1 MGLASTAVIGRVAV
15 GNGRGDGSNRVYV
28 GESAFM
34 TGGIYEYSYSAGTWN
49 KAMVNPSVQVSS
61 IVGLKIGSARND
73 GTMGLYVSGYG
84 LAEFIYQSGAWS
96 GNGFGPNTIYI
107 EWNNGIALGPGR
119 DDSLV
124 RLYVADYNKIDEVSY
139 FNGKVWTGAAINT
152 SNQGPSDVIVA
163 QGRNDGIDRLYT
175 VLGQIWEYTW
185 NSMTNTFDAAQCSS
199 LSTTATFTLLGAGVG
214 RNDGIQR
221 IYAWGGSGL
230 YEFSYSVGTWTNVQI
245 GSVAFA
251 ARGTDAPGYN
261 LGSLVLADGR
271 NDGKI
276 RLYVADST
284 GVIEYTFSG
293 SWTKSSAITSR
304 PAGGLDVGNGRN
316 DGVRRVY
323 VTENYDVYEYSAQK

>member
-1 MGLASTAVIGRVAV
+1 
-15 GNGRGDGSNRVYV
+15 
-28 GESAFM
+28 
-34 TGGIYEYSYSAGTWN
+34 
-49 KAMVNPSVQVSS
+49 
-61 IVGLKIGSARND
+61 
-73 GTMGLYVSGYG
+73 MGLYVSGYG